1 MKWDVSVR
9 NQHRTIKVSSGK
21 VKKIMVRVLG
31 ELRLGGLRKD
41 LFQVSVLFVNDA
53 TIHKLNRKFR
63 GKNKPTDVLSF
74 PQVENLR
81 GKLFSPSLGDIVISL
96 DTAKTQAK
104 EFGVSLYE
112 ELLRLLIHGTLHLAG
127 YDHEKVSASKAQKM
141 RRTEAKL
148 FRAIYSK

>member
-1 MKWDVSVR
+1 MGYEVILGMKWDVSVR

-63 GKNKPTDVLSF
+63 GKNKPTDVL
-74 PQVENLR
+74 
-81 GKLFSPSLGDIVISL
+81 
-96 DTAKTQAK
+96 
-104 EFGVSLYE
+104 
-112 ELLRLLIHGTLHLAG
+112 
-127 YDHEKVSASKAQKM
+127 
-141 RRTEAKL
+141 
-148 FRAIYSK
+148 